1 MNKFCAL
8 LIFFLITLS
17 IGNLL
22 SASAHAD
29 ITLNFGIYTSDKPTE
44 VVRQFKPV
52 LRVLEASL
60 TKKLGEPVAIRTHVS
75 ATYEKGIQALVG
87 GHVDF
92 ARFGPASYIF
102 AKQEAPDITIL
113 AIESKNGKKT
123 FKGIICVPTDSP
135 ITNVSQLKGKT
146 FAFGD
151 ERSTI
156 GRYLSQSYLL
166 EHGVAA
172 QDLKSFE
179 YLGRHDRVGTS
190 VGLKKFDAGALKEST
205 FNKLVAGGTPI
216 RSIAS
221 FLNVTKPWLAR
232 GGLSQ
237 NILDAIRTS
246 LLELKDSEA
255 LKILKKDGFVEGA
268 DSDYAVIKKS
278 ITDNSNF
285 FK

>member
-1 MNKFCAL
+1 MNRFYARLSL
-8 LIFFLITLS
+8 LLMTLG
-17 IGNLL
+17 IGTLV
-22 SASAHAD
+22 SAPAYAD
-29 ITLNFGIYTSDKPTE
+29 VSLDFGIYASDKPTE

-60 TKKLGEPVAIRTHVS
+60 TKKLRQPVTIKTHVS
-75 ATYEKGIQALVG
+75 ATYEKGIQALVTG
-87 GHVDF
+87 RVDF
-92 ARFGPASYIF
+92 ARFGPASYVL
-102 AKQEAPDITIL
+102 AKQQAPNIEIL
-113 AIESKNGKKT
+113 AIESKKGKKT
-123 FKGIICVPTDSP
+123 FKGIICVPTDSQ
-135 ITNVSQLKGKT
+135 ITNVSQLKSKT

-166 EHGVAA
+166 EHGVSAR
-172 QDLKSFE
+172 DLKSFK

-190 VGLKKFDAGALKEST
+190 VGLKQFDAGALKEST

-232 GGLSQ
+232 SGLSQ
-237 NILDAIRTS
+237 HVIDAIRTS
-246 LLELKDSEA
+246 LLELKDHEA
-255 LKILKKDGFVEGA
+255 LKILKKDGFVEGR

-278 ITDNSNF
+278 IINNSIF